1 MISQTLRVI
10 ILFGATS
17 CASAEQPHEL
27 IICSTRVIQ
36 SPKLAVQHFNSISYF
51 HAFSSHHR
59 VFRLFHSPLSFAKD
73 TMANAIAMLELQRV
87 KLDSQSLGNLQI
99 GSKVKN
105 SSVKD
110 NENDEK
116 IARRQLPSGVSYQN
130 GEYPNESLWMSLV
143 PPNHDLIQ
151 NVRKPKPSK
160 TIKTIKTIKVNNH
173 MFHPCKHPPTVP
185 ESVQCLSH
193 LARR

>member
-1 MISQTLRVI
+1 MHFHHI
-10 ILFGATS
+10 I
-17 CASAEQPHEL
+17 AS
-27 IICSTRVIQ
+27 
-36 SPKLAVQHFNSISYF
+36 
-51 HAFSSHHR
+51 
-59 VFRLFHSPLSFAKD
+59 FRLFHSPLSFAKD

-87 KLDSQSLGNLQI
+87 KLDFQSLGNLQI

-116 IARRQLPSGVSYQN
+116 IARRQLPSGVSPPAVLLAKLFYQN

-173 MFHPCKHPPTVP
+173 FFHPCKHPPTVP

-193 LARR
+193 LACRWGSA